1 MVIVGIVVAIGL
13 TLAFTTF
20 LGPYGAFLL
29 IAILFGLVLST
40 HQRNKRIYEDLQKI
54 KQKLGIEDEQ
64 MNMGNEDMGIEPEI
78 IEEVEKTQLSDLD
91 KQIEQELEEIYQK
104 GQEDKK

>member
-1 MVIVGIVVAIGL
+1 MVIVGTVLAIGL

-40 HQRNKRIYEDLQKI
+40 YQRNKRIYKDLQKI

-64 MNMGNEDMGIEPEI
+64 INMGKEEIGKELEI
-78 IEEVEKTQLSDLD
+78 IAEVEKTELSDLD